1 MPHEASLTAVLQGVM
16 CCVALSADP
25 ACWGVNT
32 SRERCP
38 KHPVS
43 GESRPFCQPAFE
55 AALYLREKE
64 THHVSLDLPRLHLR
78 GGKPAPHCIGGLGQ
92 RFSERVQAHRKR
104 PSTRPS
110 PAARSSRWAF
120 QGQHLR
126 RSPSCASSSHQ
137 RDPSRLTQTSRRAR
151 VYFKVFSFL

>member
-1 MPHEASLTAVLQGVM
+1 MLRRTQCRLCLLGGKHVP
-16 CCVALSADP
+16 
-25 ACWGVNT
+25 
-32 SRERCP
+32 ERCP
-38 KHPVS
+38 KRPVS
-43 GESRPFCQPAFE
+43 AESRRFRQPAFE

-78 GGKPAPHCIGGLGQ
+78 GGKPALHCIGGLGQ

-110 PAARSSRWAF
+110 PETRSSRWAF

-126 RSPSCASSSHQ
+126 QSPSRASSSHQ

-151 VYFKVFSFL
+151 IYFKVFSFL